1 MLLLQIVGVVTLN
14 IPAFFFSPSSEPVEV
29 NHELEIVLKDMALIY
44 TLTLLEGTPLRNRPE
59 GRPSLSG
66 GLGPP
71 SLQSCTSL
79 TGQGSGLL
87 SAAFY
92 ESWRHRS

>member
-1 MLLLQIVGVVTLN
+1 
-14 IPAFFFSPSSEPVEV
+14 
-29 NHELEIVLKDMALIY
+29 MALIY
-44 TLTLLEGTPLRNRPE
+44 TLTLLEGTPLRDRPE
-59 GRPSLSG
+59 GRPNLSG

-92 ESWRHRS
+92 ESWRHAEDNRCVLGTSLLSILNLSRGSQLPGLLSQSDETL

>member
-1 MLLLQIVGVVTLN
+1 
-14 IPAFFFSPSSEPVEV
+14 
-29 NHELEIVLKDMALIY
+29 MALIY
-44 TLTLLEGTPLRNRPE
+44 TPTLLEGTPLRNRPD

-92 ESWRHRS
+92 ESWRHAEDSRCVPGTGLSILSLSRGSQLTGLLSQSDETL